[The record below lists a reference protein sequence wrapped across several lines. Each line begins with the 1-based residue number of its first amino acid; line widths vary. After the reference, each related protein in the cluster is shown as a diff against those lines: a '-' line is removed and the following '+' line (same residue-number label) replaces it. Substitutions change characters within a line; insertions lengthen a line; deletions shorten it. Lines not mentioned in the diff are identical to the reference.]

1 MASCI
6 KECICP
12 RAETIL
18 STGYCKTQRTTF
30 TSSSKKRL
38 GNREGFALLDTQEEN
53 MEKVLRELLEIRGQI
68 ETLQTQNATL
78 EKKNT
83 VLEKDTAA
91 LQNDLSTSRKVHIG
105 VRHGVLEERRISN
118 RAGVRKDRETTSI
131 RNEIAHGGDII
142 GDIKT
147 IEYAQ
152 EQQLPVSFDEALT
165 QAPSYPPEAI
175 RAFDILASVSELYA
189 WQAPDQQGRREIL
202 EKQATKIIEAA
213 LSTEKNQLQA
223 RFGNRGD
230 LRVAFNEM
238 VGDWDQLSP
247 LQQLVGGFGNIAWN
261 MVAAEELLEI
271 LHQKPSIIDCP
282 NAPPLK
288 TTLGK
293 IEFRDVSFRAPPG
306 RTTAIV
312 EKSGGGKSTIF
323 NLLFRFYDSTSEAIH
338 VDGQNIVE
346 VTLDIL
352 RSVFGVVLQETKLL
366 PGTIAFN
373 LRHARL
379 DATDEEI
386 EKMHARSL

>member
-1 MASCI
+1 
-6 KECICP
+6 
-12 RAETIL
+12 
-18 STGYCKTQRTTF
+18 
-30 TSSSKKRL
+30 
-38 GNREGFALLDTQEEN
+38 

-152 EQQLPVSFDEALT
+152 EQQLPYVAEYKEDFQKVYRVSFDEALT

-238 VGDWDQLSP
+238 VGL
-247 LQQLVGGFGNIAWN
+247 FMA
-261 MVAAEELLEI
+261 
-271 LHQKPSIIDCP
+271 
-282 NAPPLK
+282 
-288 TTLGK
+288 
-293 IEFRDVSFRAPPG
+293 G
-306 RTTAIV
+306 R
-312 EKSGGGKSTIF
+312 
-323 NLLFRFYDSTSEAIH
+323 
-338 VDGQNIVE
+338 
-346 VTLDIL
+346 
-352 RSVFGVVLQETKLL
+352 
-366 PGTIAFN
+366 
-373 LRHARL
+373 
-379 DATDEEI
+379 
-386 EKMHARSL
+386 

>member
-1 MASCI
+1 
-6 KECICP
+6 
-12 RAETIL
+12 
-18 STGYCKTQRTTF
+18 
-30 TSSSKKRL
+30 
-38 GNREGFALLDTQEEN
+38 

-152 EQQLPVSFDEALT
+152 EQQLPYVAEYKEDFQKVYRVSFDEALT

-247 LQQLVGGFGNIAWN
+247 LQQLVGGFGNIARN

-288 TTLGK
+288 TTLAK
-293 IEFRDVSFRAPPG
+293 VSFRAPPG

-373 LRHARL
+373 VRHARL